1 MIRKNSEYPLQPPR
15 ERGTGRAFL
24 FALLMHVLL
33 GFFLYHGIQWQN
45 STPEGEEAELWTE
58 VPNAAIPRP
67 VTPPPPPV
75 PVAPAPPV
83 RDEQADI
90 ALQEKKRQQQEAA
103 REAQLAE
110 QQRQQKLKEQQ
121 EAQRQQQLAAEQAAE
136 LAAQKAAKL
145 KQQQQQQQQQAV
157 KLRQQQLAEQQKQQ
171 KQQQLAEQKQQQLKE
186 QQEQQQKQAQA
197 EAQKKAD
204 AEKAA
209 KAKAQ
214 AEAAAQA
221 KKQLDA
227 ERRARLAQMQGMA
240 GAPGSSGNGLGK
252 NGTGSGS
259 GGTAASPGYADKVR
273 RAVRPNISWG
283 GETEGLETVIA
294 VRCSPT
300 GTLLSASVSRSSGN
314 AAWDAA
320 ALRAVQRS
328 DPMPLDVNGKAPE
341 SFYITLRPAG

>member
-1 MIRKNSEYPLQPPR
+1 MIRKNTEYPLQPPR

-24 FALLMHVLL
+24 FALVMHALL

-45 STPEGEEAELWTE
+45 STPEGEQAELWTE
-58 VPNAAIPRP
+58 VPDSAIPHP
-67 VTPPPPPV
+67 VVTPPPA

-90 ALQEKKRQQQEAA
+90 ALQERKRQQQEAA
-103 REAQLAE
+103 RAAQLAE
-110 QQRQQKLKEQQ
+110 QQRQLKLKEQQ
-121 EAQRQQQLAAEQAAE
+121 EAEAKRQQQLAAEQAAQ

-145 KQQQQQQQQQAV
+145 KQQQAQQQQQQQQQAE
-157 KLRQQQLAEQQKQQ
+157 KLKQQQLAEQ
-171 KQQQLAEQKQQQLKE
+171 QKQQQLKE

-197 EAQKKAD
+197 EAQKKAE

-214 AEAAAQA
+214 TEAAAQA

-227 ERRARLAQMQGMA
+227 DRRARLAQMQGLA
-240 GAPGSSGNGLGK
+240 GGVGGSSSSSNGLGK
-252 NGTGSGS
+252 SGTGSGS

-273 RAVRPNISWG
+273 RLVLQHVNWG

-294 VRCSPT
+294 VRCSPD
-300 GTLLSASVSRSSGN
+300 GNQLSANITHSSGN

-320 ALRAVQRS
+320 ALRAVKAS
-328 DPMPLDVNGKAPE
+328 DPMPRDVNGKTPDY
-341 SFYITLRPAG
+341 FTITLRPAA

>member
-1 MIRKNSEYPLQPPR
+1 MIRKNSDYPLQPPR

-24 FALLMHVLL
+24 FALVMHALL

-45 STPEGEEAELWTE
+45 STPEGEQAELWTE
-58 VPNAAIPRP
+58 VPDSAIPRP
-67 VTPPPPPV
+67 VPPPPV
-75 PVAPAPPV
+75 PAPVVPAPPV

-103 REAQLAE
+103 RAAQLAE

-121 EAQRQQQLAAEQAAE
+121 DAELKRQQQLAADQAAQ

-145 KQQQQQQQQQAV
+145 KQQQQQQQQQQAE
-157 KLRQQQLAEQQKQQ
+157 KLKQQQLAEQ
-171 KQQQLAEQKQQQLKE
+171 QKQQQLKE
-186 QQEQQQKQAQA
+186 QQEQKQAQA
-197 EAQKKAD
+197 DAQKKAD

-214 AEAAAQA
+214 ADAAAQA

-227 ERRARLAQMQGMA
+227 DRRARLAQMQGVA
-240 GAPGSSGNGLGK
+240 GGVGGSSTSSNGLGK
-252 NGTGSGS
+252 SGTGSGS

-273 RAVRPNISWG
+273 RLVLQHVTWG

-294 VRCSPT
+294 VRCSPD
-300 GTLLSASVSRSSGN
+300 GNQLSANIIRSSGN
-314 AAWDAA
+314 SAWDAA
-320 ALRAVQRS
+320 ALRAVKAS
-328 DPMPLDVNGKAPE
+328 DPMPRDVNGKTPE
-341 SFYITLRPAG
+341 SFTITLRPAA

>member
-1 MIRKNSEYPLQPPR
+1 MIRKNTEYPLQPPR

-24 FALLMHVLL
+24 FALVMHALL

-45 STPEGEEAELWTE
+45 STPEGEQAELWTE
-58 VPNAAIPRP
+58 VPDSAIPHP
-67 VTPPPPPV
+67 VVTPPPA

-103 REAQLAE
+103 RAAQLAE
-110 QQRQQKLKEQQ
+110 QQRQLKLKEQQ
-121 EAQRQQQLAAEQAAE
+121 EAEAKRQQQLAAEQAAQ

-145 KQQQQQQQQQAV
+145 KQQQAQQQQQQQQQAE
-157 KLRQQQLAEQQKQQ
+157 KLKQQQQLAEQ
-171 KQQQLAEQKQQQLKE
+171 QKQQQLKE

-197 EAQKKAD
+197 EAQKKAE

-227 ERRARLAQMQGMA
+227 DRRARLAQMQGLA
-240 GAPGSSGNGLGK
+240 GGVGGSSSSSNGLGK
-252 NGTGSGS
+252 SGTGSGS

-273 RAVRPNISWG
+273 RLVLQHVNWG

-294 VRCSPT
+294 VRCSPD
-300 GTLLSASVSRSSGN
+300 GNQLSANITHSSGN

-320 ALRAVQRS
+320 ALRAVKAS
-328 DPMPLDVNGKAPE
+328 DPMPRDVNGKTPDY
-341 SFYITLRPAG
+341 FTITLRPAA